1 MKKLL
6 CIAIILAACVVCA
19 CLLCACGNS
28 ATDSGDPEY
37 EALTIDISGLKE
49 LGEGGVF
56 QVSIAEL
63 RQLPQ
68 VDLEASYLRTTG
80 LYEEFDMTGPRLSDV
95 IALAG
100 GDLDDYAAC
109 AAVGR
114 DGYYCLYDR
123 EVMDSTDLLL
133 ALKIDG
139 AYKLEESVWPAQIAA
154 QGQFGPYWVRQV
166 NQIILYETIPE
177 KEITTLWNFAA
188 LTADMEPYYYE
199 YYGSRDASMDLSL
212 IFSRFDYVDSGS
224 FFTMRSSDGFKKN
237 EQLAGVSSGN
247 YYIKYEG
254 ADAPTN
260 VSTSIMLGMNVQR
273 IAWFST
279 NADAVYFLDQMQ
291 TYLTNAE
298 AGGETGVSVEEVLY
312 EVGVETV
319 KAAQWIIVDTDGSE
333 QRVSGEDLD
342 QAVLIRK
349 SDGCDKLVW
358 QSDLGYQDVD
368 SLLRITLAQ

>member
-6 CIAIILAACVVCA
+6 LTAAILAA
-19 CLLCACGNS
+19 CLLCACAGAGGTG

-100 GDLDDYAAC
+100 GDLDDYAAA

-166 NQIILYETIPE
+166 NRIILYETIPE

-199 YYGSRDASMDLSL
+199 YYGSRDAAMDLSL

-319 KAAQWIIVDTDGSE
+319 KAAEWLIVAADGSE

>member
-6 CIAIILAACVVCA
+6 FSLAILAVV
-19 CLLCACGNS
+19 LLFCACG

-37 EALTIDISGLKE
+37 EAQTIAINGLKE
-49 LGEGGVF
+49 LDGGVF
-56 QVSIAEL
+56 EVSIADL

-80 LYEEFDMTGPRLSDV
+80 LYEEFDMTGPRLTDV

-123 EVMDSTDLLL
+123 EVIDSTDLLL
-133 ALKIDG
+133 AVRIDG
-139 AYKLEESVWPAQIAA
+139 EYRLQESVYPAQIAA
-154 QGQFGPYWVRQV
+154 QGQYGPYWVRQV
-166 NQIILYETIPE
+166 NQLILYETIPE
-177 KEITTLWNFAA
+177 KHISTLWNFAA
-188 LTADMEPYYYE
+188 LTADMDPYYYE
-199 YYGSRDASMDLSL
+199 YYGSKDAAMDLSL

-224 FFTMRSSDGFKKN
+224 FFTMKSSDGFKKN
-237 EQLAGVSSGN
+237 EQLSGVSSGN

-254 ADAPTN
+254 VDAPTN
-260 VSTSIMLGMNVQR
+260 VSPNIMLGMNVQR

-291 TYLTNAE
+291 QYLTNAE
-298 AGGETGVSVEEVLY
+298 AGVDTGVSVEEVLY

-319 KAAQWIIVDTDGSE
+319 KAADWLIVGRDGSE
-333 QRVSGEDLD
+333 QKVSGEDLD
-342 QAVLIRK
+342 KAVLMRK
-349 SDGCDKLVW
+349 ADGFDKLVW
-358 QSDLGYQDVD
+358 QSDLGHQDVD
-368 SLLRITLAQ
+368 SLFYITLAE

>member
-1 MKKLL
+1 MRKRVWALILLAATLLL
-6 CIAIILAACVVCA
+6 CGCGGGAA
-19 CLLCACGNS
+19 
-28 ATDSGDPEY
+28 DSGDPEY
-37 EALTIDISGLKE
+37 EAQTIAISGLKE
-49 LGEGGVF
+49 LDGGVF
-56 QVSIAEL
+56 EVSVADL
-63 RQLPQ
+63 RQLEQ
-68 VDLEASYLRTTG
+68 IDLEASYLRTTG
-80 LYEEFDMTGPRLSDV
+80 LYEEFDMTGPRLTDV

-123 EVMDSTDLLL
+123 EVIDGTDLLL
-133 ALKIDG
+133 AVKIDG
-139 AYKLEESVWPAQIAA
+139 ACRLEDSVYPAQVAA
-154 QGQFGPYWVRQV
+154 QGQYGPYWVRQV
-166 NQIILYETIPE
+166 NQLILYETIPE
-177 KEITTLWNFAA
+177 KEITTVWNFAA

-199 YYGSRDASMDLSL
+199 YYGSRDAAMDLSL

-224 FFTMRSSDGFKKN
+224 FFTMKSSDGFKKN

-260 VSTSIMLGMNVQR
+260 VSPHIMLGMNVQR

-279 NADAVYFLDQMQ
+279 NADAVYFLDQMRE
-291 TYLTNAE
+291 YVTNAE
-298 AGGETGVSVEEVLY
+298 LDGESGVSVEEVLY
-312 EVGVETV
+312 EVGVGTV
-319 KAAQWIIVDTDGSE
+319 KAAEWLIVGRDGGV

-349 SDGCDKLVW
+349 ADGFDKLVW
-358 QSDLGYQDVD
+358 QSPLGYNDVD
-368 SLLRITLAQ
+368 SLFYITLAE

>member
-6 CIAIILAACVVCA
+6 LTAAILAA
-19 CLLCACGNS
+19 CLLCACAGAGGTG

-100 GDLDDYAAC
+100 GDLDDYAAA

-123 EVMDSTDLLL
+123 EVMDSTDLLV

-166 NQIILYETIPE
+166 NRIILYETIPE

-199 YYGSRDASMDLSL
+199 YYGSRDAAMDLSL

-319 KAAQWIIVDTDGSE
+319 KAAEWLIVAADGSE

>member
-6 CIAIILAACVVCA
+6 LTAAILAA
-19 CLLCACGNS
+19 CLLCACAGAGGTG

-123 EVMDSTDLLL
+123 EVIDGTDLLL

-139 AYKLEESVWPAQIAA
+139 SYKLEESVWPAQIAA

-199 YYGSRDASMDLSL
+199 YYGSRDAAMDLSL

-254 ADAPTN
+254 EDAPTN

-291 TYLTNAE
+291 HYLTNAE